1 MGVIL
6 ALVVCVV
13 TLWLGVTGQL
23 VLYIHPRYVVFTMI
37 MAGLALAIGLAAIAT
52 RASHDH
58 DEPPR
63 HRWLSAIGLSLA
75 ALVAVVLVLV
85 PPATLT
91 SSTAIQRDINS
102 TGVGAGAQTV
112 DTAGPNTASNH
123 FTVLDWASL
132 LSQTHDPA
140 FYADRSADVTGF
152 ITASTD
158 DPGSVYYVSRFI
170 ITCCAVDA
178 QPVGVPVYQPNWQ
191 DTLEADDWVRVTGDF
206 ASNPSTQSADPIA
219 LVPGDVTAIEAPDD
233 PYLF

>member
-1 MGVIL
+1 VVL

-37 MAGLALAIGLAAIAT
+37 MAGLALVIGLAT
-52 RASHDH
+52 LTVRASHDH
-58 DEPPR
+58 EEPPR
-63 HRWLSAIGLSLA
+63 YRWLSVTGLALA
-75 ALVAVVLVLV
+75 AVVAIVLVVV

-102 TGVGAGAQTV
+102 TGVGAGAQTI
-112 DTAGPNTASNH
+112 DTAGPANASSH
-123 FTVLDWASL
+123 FSVLDWASL
-132 LSQTHDPA
+132 LSQTNDPA
-140 FYADRSADVTGF
+140 FYADRAADVTGF
-152 ITASTD
+152 ITASPD
-158 DPGSVYYVSRFI
+158 DPANVFYVSRFI

-191 DTLEADDWVRVTGDF
+191 DTLAADDWVRVTGDF
-206 ASNPSTQSADPIA
+206 ASNPSTKSADPIA
-219 LVPGDVTAIEAPDD
+219 LVPTGVTETETPDD